1 MKIAA
6 VTRTTEKTGATK
18 EYFNGGAQNIET
30 RESERNNFLFIKD
43 GDKFEKDLLVHRTYD
58 GSQDG
63 QVVINPGEEAIPTI
77 ELNPADN
84 TFDKGA
90 HYKDENSP
98 SPISKMIKSGV
109 DEQDENITK
118 IGSGDQFWGDLG
130 NESLKAL
137 GKTGNSLLKSATGRS
152 ANEWS
157 NTFSIFSN
165 DDASATQFDTDNNI
179 LFKEKAEK
187 FKDLHVDDWKE
198 TDLLNTSKN
207 YANTMAEDYRGEVG
221 KSNLHLTYGNE
232 KGWAG
237 VGNAAATAAANALGV
252 GGLVQGVESLFD
264 KDRVSTAE
272 DGEQVLALNLATK
285 NTIYTNKPG
294 NPIQIRSRR
303 MLMGDGKESGK
314 YRNVLSWKI
323 GDPISE
329 DGDRTTPLGLLD
341 IIRTQNFN
349 MKQSAEGADY
359 NTAVEFRRKQ
369 SLITSKVPSAAK
381 YTEVG
386 YETGKQIIYQ
396 KSADFFSSSGLATMS
411 EEEARYINLIK
422 QKNTYNKKLGYIY
435 IKPFWNYSNAQE
447 RDFQIPFEFNPEIS
461 EGAVQANY
469 ATETLL
475 NRLGQYH
482 VYTGTNLS
490 TLNITLSYM
499 ALAPDV
505 LNAEMSSEIGKQ
517 YGTDAWMFYWTNNRI
532 EAIEMQ
538 LRSLVFADVTSDN
551 EGTLIKPPIIEV
563 HLENNEGADVESV
576 GDLYKYPGAVNNN
589 NVTNSVGE
597 KYLKVSAVLGNG
609 SASRYKKYIVNS
621 VQIEKLDDASTQYPS
636 LYGRMYNSKYGN
648 NRNPMY
654 HITTS
659 SKTGSDGEEV
669 VGGYAGYSRRM
680 GFKAILQCTEVV
692 ENFIDLVP
700 DFKAYYDAWSVKNRL
715 ADYSSQY
722 ANNYFGIETDEQG
735 NVKYKTV
742 TDIIEGSLYSLV
754 NDIASLEDRLISYYN
769 EAVVI
774 SSMYNRAKG
783 GDGTDKHIYKL
794 NNPEKGKGGEATGE
808 GAIYSRLSSKS
819 QKAIDDS
826 GCTANASGGDVVF
839 EDIGPLEF
847 SINLD
852 VSDETLNGQLE
863 NINGTSIED
872 TESMMFAK
880 DNEKE
885 TLCLKNIWKVGGKKS
900 IQAYCVD
907 SKDETPTGY
916 TEYFNK
922 ILETAQHIN
931 MINKEKVISN
941 IKDEITVNKFITD
954 STTNGK
960 FTIGEKT
967 LIGHA
972 IENKKSIIE
981 EINRYLTTIK
991 EKALDG
997 EQASQIKDEDFYDD
1011 ITKDFKNIE
1020 SLTFNDKDFKV
1031 SYGYKTYAN
1040 IEDNGVSTTRLDKVL
1055 GDAISNALSTIKSKV
1070 KGAKSEEKAADKA
1083 AKKAAKE
1090 TSPKKSETFG
1100 AYQTMLEGIQKEE
1113 LKKLTNLENI
1123 LSNNY
1128 KNIYDCIKECIN
1140 SYNAYWVAV
1149 ANANICNVHA
1159 LVLGEEIVGINEVKN
1174 NLTLKIKNKEEQDAG
1189 GIVQKTENG
1198 SKSEIKKY
1206 ELKKIKGAIPF
1217 SIKRFCE
1224 CYYNTYQQIIEEFE
1238 ALEKE
1243 NPEVDLAASSIT
1255 EASKETEMLASGKA
1269 FANLGTVSKN
1279 STEVKTIINNISED
1293 NYNNCLKQ
1301 STTTSEGLKSLT
1313 TSMFVAPLQ
1322 FLAEVQMSEADMA
1335 IAEAA
1340 GKMYTFY
1347 SLQGLQKIF
1356 DTVAG
1361 KKDNTLTALDLDGQ
1375 YTTYK
1380 IDDKDKDGEN
1390 PESNYGLFEAV
1401 YKKEKAKGNNG
1412 FKDFV
1417 SSSQGLIPYTYRKI
1431 LQNEDL
1437 AASMKIAGS
1446 SKTAME
1452 QFGKLS

>member
-6 VTRTTEKTGATK
+6 VTRTTEKSGATK
-18 EYFNGGAQNIET
+18 EYFNGGAQSIET
-30 RESERNNFLFIKD
+30 RESERNNFLLIKD
-43 GDKFEKDLLVHRTYD
+43 GNNFEKDLLVHRTYD
-58 GSQDG
+58 GTQDG

-90 HYKDENSP
+90 HYKDTNNP
-98 SPISKMIKSGV
+98 SPISKMITSGV
-109 DEQDENITK
+109 DGQDENITK
-118 IGSGDQFWGDLG
+118 IGSGEQFWGDLG

-137 GKTGNSLLKSATGRS
+137 KRAGNSLLKSSTGRS
-152 ANEWS
+152 FNEWS
-157 NTFSIFSN
+157 NTFAKFGEE
-165 DDASATQFDTDNNI
+165 ASATQFDADSNI

-221 KSNLHLTYGNE
+221 KSNLHLTYGHEN
-232 KGWAG
+232 GLAG
-237 VGNAAATAAANALGV
+237 VGNAAATATANVLGV
-252 GGLVQGVESLFD
+252 GGLAQGVESLFD
-264 KDRVSTAE
+264 KDRISTAE

-294 NPIQIRSRR
+294 NPIQIRSRK
-303 MLMGDGKESGK
+303 MLTGNDKENGVK

-323 GDPISE
+323 GDPINE
-329 DGDRTTPLGLLD
+329 DGDKTTPLGLLD

-369 SLITSKVPSAAK
+369 DLIKAKTPSAAK

-386 YETGKQIIYQ
+386 YNTGKQIIYQ

-411 EEEARYINLIK
+411 DEEARYINLVK

-435 IKPFWNYSNAQE
+435 IKPFWNYSNAKE
-447 RDFQIPFEFNPEIS
+447 KDFQIPFEFNPEIS

-538 LRSLVFADVTSDN
+538 LRSLVFADVTSDS

-576 GDLYKYPGAVNNN
+576 GDLYKYPGAVTNN
-589 NVTNSVGE
+589 NVTNSVGK

-636 LYGRMYNSKYGN
+636 LYGRMYNSKRGD

-654 HITTS
+654 HITT
-659 SKTGSDGEEV
+659 GSNGEEAV
-669 VGGYAGYSRRM
+669 RGFAGYSRRM

-700 DFKAYYDAWSVKNRL
+700 DFKAYYDAWTVKNEL
-715 ADYSSQY
+715 ADNSTKY
-722 ANNYFGIETDEQG
+722 ADNYFGIEKDKQG

-742 TDIIEGSLYSLV
+742 NDIITGSLYSLI

-783 GDGTDKHIYKL
+783 GEGTDKHIYKL
-794 NNPEKGKGGEATGE
+794 NNPEETDE
-808 GAIYSRLSSKS
+808 GAIYSRLSKKS
-819 QKAIDDS
+819 QKAIKDS
-826 GCTANASGGDVVF
+826 ECTTNISGGDVAF
-839 EDIGPLEF
+839 KDTGPLEF

-852 VSDETLNGQLE
+852 VSNETLNEQLN
-863 NINGTSIED
+863 NINGTSIKD
-872 TESMMFAK
+872 TKDIMFAEE
-880 DNEKE
+880 NEKE
-885 TLCLKNIWKVGGKKS
+885 TLSLKNIWKVGGKKS
-900 IQAYCVD
+900 IQAYCID

-931 MINKEKVISN
+931 SLNKEKVIKN
-941 IKDEITVNKFITD
+941 IKDEITVNNFIIQEAIND
-954 STTNGK
+954 K
-960 FTIGEKT
+960 FTINEKS
-967 LIGHA
+967 LIKQA
-972 IENKKSIIE
+972 IENKKSIVG
-981 EINRYLTTIK
+981 EINNHLTTIRT
-991 EKALDG
+991 EAIDG
-997 EQASQIKDEDFYDD
+997 ASKIETEDFYNE
-1011 ITKDFKNIE
+1011 ITEDFNNIKT
-1020 SLTFNDKDFKV
+1020 LITTDNDFFKV
-1031 SYGYKTYAN
+1031 LYDDKTYIN
-1040 IEDNGVSTTRLDKVL
+1040 IDDNGVTSTRLDKML
-1055 GDAISNALSTIKSKV
+1055 GDAISNALSIIKAKI
-1070 KGAKSEEKAADKA
+1070 KGAKNEEKAAVKKSSEAVTTEKA
-1083 AKKAAKE
+1083 EE

-1100 AYQTMLEGIQKEE
+1100 AYQAILERIQKEE
-1113 LKKLTNLENI
+1113 LVKITNLENI
-1123 LSNNY
+1123 LSDNY

-1149 ANANICNVHA
+1149 ANANICNVYS
-1159 LVLGEEIVGINEVKN
+1159 LILGKEIVGINEVKN
-1174 NLTLKIKNKEEQDAG
+1174 DLTLKIKDEKGREAG
-1189 GIVQKTENG
+1189 GEVQKTENG
-1198 SKSEIKKY
+1198 SISQIRKY

-1217 SIKRFCE
+1217 SIKRFYE

-1255 EASKETEMLASGKA
+1255 EANKETEILASGKA
-1269 FANLGTVSKN
+1269 FASLGVVSKN

-1313 TSMFVAPLQ
+1313 VGLFT
-1322 FLAEVQMSEADMA
+1322 AEAQMSKADMA

-1361 KKDNTLTALDLDGQ
+1361 KRGNTLTALDLNGQ

-1380 IDDKDKDGEN
+1380 IDNKDKDGEN
-1390 PESNYGLFEAV
+1390 PESNFGLFEAV
-1401 YKKEKAKGNNG
+1401 YKKEKGKGKNG
-1412 FKDFV
+1412 FEDFTN
-1417 SSSQGLIPYTYRKI
+1417 SSKGLIPYTYRKI

-1437 AASMKIAGS
+1437 AVSMKIAGS

-1452 QFGKLS
+1452 QFVKLS